1 MVLQC
6 ARNWM
11 ENHLE
16 NSMKSHLDLS
26 NLEISRLKRVRS
38 VKESVC
44 MHVLNFYYNTLN
56 INRNNRDNKK
66 LLF

>member
-26 NLEISRLKRVRS
+26 NLEISRLKRVRFMKDS
-38 VKESVC
+38 VIYACSQLLK
-44 MHVLNFYYNTLN
+44 VLLIPRVSTE
-56 INRNNRDNKK
+56 I
-66 LLF
+66 